1 MYLLKFS
8 LMEVIF
14 LFSFTSTFCTKMLV
28 LLLVSKMLLYH
39 YVLLEMYIKLCRI
52 QGKSVFCILE
62 NE

>member
-39 YVLLEMYIKLCRI
+39 YVLLEMYIKLYRI